1 MTTTYDLVDSLK
13 SYLSSE
19 IAAELPTFGV
29 ASDAVNLWSV
39 GFRDPNR
46 LEAYDAVLLVPDV
59 SRPNDEEA
67 TVVVPIDVIV
77 AVQASGLEAA
87 YRKQYG
93 IFDAIQKV
101 VRDDST
107 LGGRVLESTI
117 TESDYYDPVS
127 GSGLRVFARAVLEI
141 EIDTLV
147 E

>member
-1 MTTTYDLVDSLK
+1 MTATYDIVDGLK
-13 SYLSSE
+13 TYLSGA

-29 ASDAVNLWSV
+29 AADVVNLWSV
-39 GFRDPNR
+39 GFRDPHR
-46 LEAYDAVLLVPDV
+46 LEAYDAVLFVPDV
-59 SRPNDEEA
+59 ARPNDEEA
-67 TVVVPIDVIV
+67 TIVVPVDVIV
-77 AVQASGLEAA
+77 AVQAGGLEAA

-93 IFDAIQKV
+93 IFDALQKV

-117 TESDYYDPVS
+117 AESDYYDPVS
-127 GSGLRVFARAVLEI
+127 GSGVRVFARAVLEI